1 MLLENAQFYLFAGVS
16 LLYVVHFG
24 LYLVGANFY
33 DIWQYRRRH
42 HPGRHTREDPHTSET
57 VDGECAATAVWTQPY
72 GAEVPGL
79 VSIVIAAHN
88 EEQVIA
94 RSLDSI
100 RHSTYPFYE
109 VIVADDA
116 STDRTQR
123 VVQDYRVAHPEM
135 DIRLYRMPKNVGKGA
150 ALNAVL
156 RRHARGE
163 FVMTLDAD
171 SLITPKAVAN
181 ALSYLEDPC
190 VAGVAANV
198 QIIDEPT
205 VLGVL
210 QRFEHMIGYRSKKLY
225 SVARCEF
232 VVGGVA
238 STYRMRVLRKVGF
251 YGTDTLTEDIGL
263 STKITS
269 LGNRRFRLVYGA
281 DVVAM
286 TEGVLTFRALAR
298 QRYRWK
304 YGSIQCLI
312 KYRRMMLNPSRR
324 YTRSL
329 TMYRMPMAILSEF
342 TLLVSPLA
350 WTYAAYISLRQ
361 YTPAL
366 VLGAYA
372 TITAYTLLTV
382 WMDEN
387 LSGRERLRLSL
398 YAPTG
403 YFVFYVMD
411 LIQLTA
417 ILRCLLRT
425 RSLIRR
431 RNVGNTWASP
441 ERAGKL
447 VVTPHAA

>member
-1 MLLENAQFYLFAGVS
+1 MDLSKAQFYLFAGVS
-16 LLYVVHFG
+16 ILYVVHFG

-33 DIWQYRRRH
+33 DIWQYRRRRRLGFLS
-42 HPGRHTREDPHTSET
+42 PAEDGE
-57 VDGECAATAVWTQPY
+57 DGEECAATAAWTGAFP
-72 GAEVPGL
+72 AEVPGL
-79 VSIVIAAHN
+79 VSVVIAAHN
-88 EEQVIA
+88 EELGITGT
-94 RSLDSI
+94 LDSV
-100 RHSTYPFYE
+100 RRSTYPYFE

-116 STDRTQR
+116 STDRTR
-123 VVQDYRVAHPEM
+123 ALVEDYRARHPEM
-135 DIRLYRMPKNVGKGA
+135 RLRIHTMQKNVGKGA

-156 RRHARGE
+156 RKLAVGE

-171 SLITPKAVAN
+171 SLLRPDAIVR
-181 ALSYLEDPC
+181 ALSYFEDPC

-198 QIIDEPT
+198 QVIDEPT

-225 SVARCEF
+225 SVTRCEF

-251 YGTDTLTEDIGL
+251 YDTDTLTEDIGL

-304 YGSIQCLI
+304 YGSLQNLV
-312 KYRRMMLNPSRR
+312 KYRRMMFNPRRR
-324 YTRSL
+324 YTRTL

-350 WTYAAYISLRQ
+350 WTYAAYISFKQ

-372 TITAYTLLTV
+372 TITAYMLLTI

-387 LSGRERLRLSL
+387 LSRRERLRLSF
-398 YAPTG
+398 YAPIA
-403 YFVFYVMD
+403 YFVFYIMD

-417 ILRCLLRT
+417 IVRCLLRT
-425 RSLIRR
+425 RSLVGRKDG
-431 RNVGNTWASP
+431 GNTWTSP
-441 ERAGKL
+441 KRAGKTL
-447 VVTPHAA
+447 AASHAA